1 MSKSRSPSIDANK
14 TEQGENLSAVME
26 AAFQAN
32 SKHDE
37 EGERSDDQDGPDA
50 SQPDIQQPDGYIL
63 SAIYP
68 PQPCERCIRANK
80 TCRGIAGARCEH
92 CKKLK
97 QKCSNYNNA
106 PPRGRHPLLKAPLM
120 LQRRKNLD
128 LSVKYHRSR
137 RKTGKAFP
145 KTKLTSWTMN
155 SCHNLP
161 KGVERAE
168 PLVWGVTESHILK
181 KA

>member
-14 TEQGENLSAVME
+14 TEQGENLSAIME

-106 PPRGRHPLLKAPLM
+106 PPRGRHAGIMLTNLYNRVALK
-120 LQRRKNLD
+120 D
-128 LSVKYHRSR
+128 LHARVS
-137 RKTGKAFP
+137 
-145 KTKLTSWTMN
+145 L
-155 SCHNLP
+155 C
-161 KGVERAE
+161 
-168 PLVWGVTESHILK
+168 
-181 KA
+181 